1 MKRIWNVIALTVIG
15 FALACSNAA
24 SAHHSYAAFDTTKEI
39 TVKGT
44 VKVFKFEN
52 PHVNI
57 VLTVSDPKDGHT
69 TDWFFEAASV
79 RGLVITGWRK
89 STLKPGDVV
98 TLTGHPIRDG
108 RPGASLMRA
117 QLADGTILQ
126 ANALAIQN
134 Y

>member
-1 MKRIWNVIALTVIG
+1 MKRISTVLACVSLG
-15 FALACSNAA
+15 LALACTGTA
-24 SAHHSYAAFDTTKEI
+24 SAHHSFAAFDTTKEI
-39 TVKGT
+39 TIKGT

-52 PHVNI
+52 PHVSI
-57 VLTVSDPKDGHT
+57 VLTVTDPKDNHA

-117 QLADGTILQ
+117 QLADGTVLQ
-126 ANALAIQN
+126 ANPLAIQN

>member
-1 MKRIWNVIALTVIG
+1 MKRNWKVGALSILG
-15 FALACSNAA
+15 LALACTNTA
-24 SAHHSYAAFDTTKEI
+24 SAHHSFAAFDTTKEI
-39 TVKGT
+39 TIKGA
-44 VKVFKFEN
+44 VKVFKLEN
-52 PHVNI
+52 PHVSI
-57 VLTVSDPKDGHT
+57 ILTVTDPKDSHT

-126 ANALAIQN
+126 ANPLAIQN

>member
-1 MKRIWNVIALTVIG
+1 MKRILNVRALIVMG
-15 FALACSNAA
+15 FALACANVA

-57 VLTVSDPKDGHT
+57 VVTVTDPKDGKA

-79 RGLVITGWRK
+79 RGLVIQGWRK
-89 STLKPGDVV
+89 STLKEGDVV